1 MGTAASLVRSSSS
14 ACRSR
19 GFSYSVRRSGSQI
32 STSASSSANSDQ
44 CSDDCPGLRLVT
56 CDTARVSAT
65 RSAEIREISLPG
77 TGWCG
82 SDHRSDQTSWLRRVY
97 AGSPVVRADCAG
109 WGHPLVGAVREAG
122 DVKSR
127 TLRQCLWKGYKDA
140 AAVITGSVLEE
151 HLRKLADKFAVP
163 VMTAS
168 GKHVKADTLNAD
180 LVKAKAY
187 NKLEQKDVTAWLGL
201 RNDAAHGHY
210 DNYSHEQ
217 VVLML
222 GGIRGYMIRH
232 AA

>member
-1 MGTAASLVRSSSS
+1 MDTASVLAQIDSLLARARLVPGQFVDYKAFNAFPDGERLALITSWAAAIDRLSPPDSMYRRLVNETLNRYSDKGAAENAASIL
-14 ACRSR
+14 
-19 GFSYSVRRSGSQI
+19 GI
-32 STSASSSANSDQ
+32 LNT
-44 CSDDCPGLRLVT
+44 L
-56 CDTARVSAT
+56 
-65 RSAEIREISLPG
+65 
-77 TGWCG
+77 
-82 SDHRSDQTSWLRRVY
+82 RSDYEAGLLTSVAELI
-97 AGSPVVRADCAG
+97 RADVFGDFLEMADE
-109 WGHPLVGAVREAG
+109 LVG
-122 DVKSR
+122 
-127 TLRQCLWKGYKDA
+127 KGYKDA

-222 GGIRGYMIRH
+222 GGIRGFMIRH